1 MDGTLTKCVAMMGTD
16 VRAMYPK
23 DSSKLCNIKE
33 PVEHLPD
40 LAGIPCQKGKT
51 REKEMT
57 FVVTEE
63 DQITEQELNY
73 AELMLYESILLALKD
88 KGILMAEEVQACR
101 ERDLQRRKMKE
112 LNRHEEL

>member
-1 MDGTLTKCVAMMGTD
+1 MESASLKIQD
-16 VRAMYPK
+16 
-23 DSSKLCNIKE
+23 NIKE
-33 PVEHLPD
+33 SVEHLPD

-63 DQITEQELNY
+63 DQITEQEL
-73 AELMLYESILLALKD
+73 LMLYESILLALKD